1 MRFILG
7 LFIGLCIGFA
17 ASVLLA
23 SEKDEAEGGPTTG
36 GRTNGASSSV
46 SSALDGLRKQ
56 FDEALGE
63 AKKAQREAEE
73 DMSERYRQGIGRSG
87 Q

>member
-7 LFIGLCIGFA
+7 LLLGIGIGFA

-23 SEKDEAEGGPTTG
+23 PGKDETVGEHAAEGRAGGTG
-36 GRTNGASSSV
+36 
-46 SSALDGLRKQ
+46 SAGSTFDGLRKQ
-56 FDEALGE
+56 FDEAMGE

-73 DMSERYRQGIGRSG
+73 KMTERYRQIVGRSDT
-87 Q
+87 

>member
-7 LFIGLCIGFA
+7 LLIGIGIGFA

-23 SEKDEAEGGPTTG
+23 PAKDETADGRSAESGA
-36 GRTNGASSSV
+36 NGAGG
-46 SSALDGLRKQ
+46 SAFEGLRKQ
-56 FDEALGE
+56 FDEAMGE

-73 DMSERYRQGIGRSG
+73 KMTERYRQIVGGSDK
-87 Q
+87 

>member
-7 LFIGLCIGFA
+7 LLIGLCIGFA

-23 SEKDEAEGGPTTG
+23 SEKDEDSGGGLAEA
-36 GRTNGASSSV
+36 RANGARSASA
-46 SSALDGLRKQ
+46 ALDGLRKQ

-73 DMSERYRQGIGRSG
+73 KMNERYRQSIGRSDK
-87 Q
+87 

>member
-7 LFIGLCIGFA
+7 LLIGLCIGFA

-23 SEKDEAEGGPTTG
+23 SEKDEDSGGSLAET
-36 GRTNGASSSV
+36 RANGARSASA
-46 SSALDGLRKQ
+46 ALDGLRKQ

-63 AKKAQREAEE
+63 AKKAQREAE
-73 DMSERYRQGIGRSG
+73 DKMNERYRQSIGRSDK
-87 Q
+87 

>member
-7 LFIGLCIGFA
+7 LLIGICIGFA

-23 SEKDEAEGGPTTG
+23 PGKDATAGGGAAEG
-36 GRTNGASSSV
+36 RVNGAGGV
-46 SSALDGLRKQ
+46 RSAFGGLRKQ
-56 FDEALGE
+56 FDEAMGE

-73 DMSERYRQGIGRSG
+73 KMTARYRKVVGRPEK
-87 Q
+87 

>member
-7 LFIGLCIGFA
+7 LLIGLCIGFA

-23 SEKDEAEGGPTTG
+23 SEKDEDSGGSLAEA
-36 GRTNGASSSV
+36 RANGARSASA
-46 SSALDGLRKQ
+46 ALDGLRKQ

-73 DMSERYRQGIGRSG
+73 KMNKLYRQSIGRSDK
-87 Q
+87 

>member
-7 LFIGLCIGFA
+7 LLIGVCIGFA
-17 ASVLLA
+17 ASVLLTQG
-23 SEKDEAEGGPTTG
+23 KDDTAGVDATEG
-36 GRTNGASSSV
+36 RANGAGSV

-56 FDEALGE
+56 FDEAMGE

-73 DMSERYRQGIGRSG
+73 KMTDRYRQSVSRSDE
-87 Q
+87 

>member
-7 LFIGLCIGFA
+7 LLIGVCIGFA

-23 SEKDEAEGGPTTG
+23 PGKDATAGERTSEGHANGTG
-36 GRTNGASSSV
+36 GV
-46 SSALDGLRKQ
+46 SSALDDLRKQ
-56 FDEALGE
+56 FDEAMGE

-73 DMSERYRQGIGRSG
+73 KMNDRYRQSVSHPDK
-87 Q
+87 

>member
-7 LFIGLCIGFA
+7 LLIGLCIGFA

-23 SEKDEAEGGPTTG
+23 SEKDEDSGGSLAEA
-36 GRTNGASSSV
+36 RANGARSASA
-46 SSALDGLRKQ
+46 ALDGLRKQ

-73 DMSERYRQGIGRSG
+73 KMTERYHKSIRRSDK
-87 Q
+87 

>member
-7 LFIGLCIGFA
+7 LLIGLCIGFA

-23 SEKDEAEGGPTTG
+23 SEKDEDSGGSLAEA
-36 GRTNGASSSV
+36 RANGARSASA
-46 SSALDGLRKQ
+46 ALDGLRKQ

-63 AKKAQREAEE
+63 AKKAQREAE
-73 DMSERYRQGIGRSG
+73 DKMNERYRQSIGRSDE
-87 Q
+87 

>member
-7 LFIGLCIGFA
+7 LLIGLCIGFA

-23 SEKDEAEGGPTTG
+23 SEKDEDSGGTLAEA
-36 GRTNGASSSV
+36 RANGARSASA
-46 SSALDGLRKQ
+46 ALDGLRKQ

-63 AKKAQREAEE
+63 AKKAQREAE
-73 DMSERYRQGIGRSG
+73 DKMNERYRQSIGRSDK
-87 Q
+87 

>member
-7 LFIGLCIGFA
+7 LLIGLSIGFA

-23 SEKDEAEGGPTTG
+23 SEKDEDSGGSLAEA
-36 GRTNGASSSV
+36 RANGARSASA
-46 SSALDGLRKQ
+46 ALDGLRKQ

-63 AKKAQREAEE
+63 AKKAQREAE
-73 DMSERYRQGIGRSG
+73 DKMNERYRQSIGRSDK
-87 Q
+87 

>member
-7 LFIGLCIGFA
+7 LLIGVCIGFA

-23 SEKDEAEGGPTTG
+23 PGKDATAGESAPEDHA
-36 GRTNGASSSV
+36 NGASGV
-46 SSALDGLRKQ
+46 SSALEGLRKQ
-56 FDEALGE
+56 FDEAMGE

-73 DMSERYRQGIGRSG
+73 KMNDRYRQSVSRPDK
-87 Q
+87 

>member
-7 LFIGLCIGFA
+7 LLIGLCIGFA

-23 SEKDEAEGGPTTG
+23 SEKDEDSGGSLAEA
-36 GRTNGASSSV
+36 RANGARSASA
-46 SSALDGLRKQ
+46 ALDGLRKQ

-63 AKKAQREAEE
+63 AKKAQREAE
-73 DMSERYRQGIGRSG
+73 DKMNERYRQSIGRSDK
-87 Q
+87 